1 MQFTNFTWVKWTE
14 YSYLNLVWMEDRALL
29 WVTLNLINT
38 LSRGVFLFRHNQSGS
53 RGVKWKLFVCTWL
66 YNLVWVSTVTF
77 VSIWIKVRPDFLCAY
92 HPKILLFLS
101 KIQGKEVFNGLK
113 NLMKALSLYS
123 LCFALRCWGTFIPG
137 YYTILLLE
145 TSHDSRNKNEKGI

>member
-1 MQFTNFTWVKWTE
+1 
-14 YSYLNLVWMEDRALL
+14 MEDRALL

-77 VSIWIKVRPDFLCAY
+77 VSIWIKVRPDLTFCVHITLKFCYFCQKFRAKFVTASKTWWRHWVCITYALHWDVEEFLY
-92 HPKILLFLS
+92 
-101 KIQGKEVFNGLK
+101 QG
-113 NLMKALSLYS
+113 
-123 LCFALRCWGTFIPG
+123 
-137 YYTILLLE
+137 TILYYYLKLVMTVE
-145 TSHDSRNKNEKGI
+145 IRMKKGYHFCMFIMCNFVE